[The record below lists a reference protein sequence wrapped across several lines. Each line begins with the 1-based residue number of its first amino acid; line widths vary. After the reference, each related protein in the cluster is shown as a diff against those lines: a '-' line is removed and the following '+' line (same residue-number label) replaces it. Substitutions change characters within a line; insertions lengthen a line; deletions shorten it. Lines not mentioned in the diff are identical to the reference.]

1 MRDATCVRC
10 FSHISTFCV
19 YPALVQHVSVT
30 AAGARGDSASV
41 AYSADVNGLAA
52 VCDAVTPSEPCAAR
66 AVPSAR
72 SACICDVS
80 CAVALARGDA
90 RAATDLFTAI
100 QSACTAI
107 QIPASCIFSP
117 FICSSCLSNFLT
129 TCAVCLSNFVF
140 HAQNAFCSD
149 LARCKWAYIPMLSV
163 YSFL

>member
-1 MRDATCVRC
+1 MLGACAAFHTSALFVCTPHWSSTSPSQLQVPAAIPPPSHTPQTSTALPLFATP
-10 FSHISTFCV
+10 SHPLN
-19 YPALVQHVSVT
+19 PAQLELSPPHAPHASVT
-30 AAGARGDSASV
+30 SPAQLHLPAGM
-41 AYSADVNGLAA
+41 
-52 VCDAVTPSEPCAAR
+52 PEPPQTCLQR
-66 AVPSAR
+66 FK
-72 SACICDVS
+72 
-80 CAVALARGDA
+80 
-90 RAATDLFTAI
+90 ATW
-100 QSACTAI
+100 TAI